1 METQTKQTHV
11 LNNGVEIPAIAFGPG
26 SFEGWIDF
34 TAFNGWPCAAGL
46 NRWGKRIQMYRK
58 RRDALAL
65 MRRAFRAGVRL
76 VDYAHTYKDEWII
89 TEAMRREG
97 IDRSRVFLTSRASN
111 RDLYQGR
118 VYESCKASLAA
129 MRTDYLDLYMFHWPV
144 PGHFIKAYKDLERL
158 YREGLIR
165 TIGVCN
171 CNRHHLEDILE
182 QCEIPPAINEFEVHP
197 LFTQEPLVEFCRQ
210 HGIRVE
216 AYTSLARNDDRLRN
230 EKVLKSLAAKYGKS
244 HAQII
249 LKWHIQ
255 RGIIPIFRSRNAARI
270 KANLNLWDF
279 ELTPE
284 EVQAVS
290 GLNLDSRLRYD
301 PDRSDLSR
309 L

>member
-1 METQTKQTHV
+1 MQAFT

-26 SFEGWIDF
+26 SFVGWNGYSV
-34 TAFNGWPCAAGL
+34 FNGWPCAGRL
-46 NRWGKRIQMYRK
+46 NRWGKRLQDHRK
-58 RRDALAL
+58 RRAGVEL

-76 VDYAHTYKDEWII
+76 VDYSHTYLDEWII
-89 TEAMRREG
+89 TEAMQLEHL
-97 IDRSRVFLTSRASN
+97 DRGEVFLTSRASN
-111 RDLYQGR
+111 QDLYRDR

-129 MRTDYLDLYMFHWPV
+129 MHVDQLDLYMFHWPV
-144 PGHFIKAYKDLERL
+144 PDLFIKAYKDMERL
-158 YREGLIR
+158 YREGVIR
-165 TIGVCN
+165 AIGVCN
-171 CNRHHLEDILE
+171 CHQHHLQAILD
-182 QCEIPPAINEFEVHP
+182 QCEVPPAVNQFEVHP

-230 EKVLKSLAAKYGKS
+230 EKVLKNLAAKYGKS

-255 RGIIPIFRSRNAARI
+255 RGVIPVFRSRNAARI

-279 ELTPE
+279 ELAPD

-290 GLNLDSRLRYD
+290 ALNLDSRLRYD